1 MGTAQSSEAPRQG
14 RPGYRRHLHRKL
26 VCSPWQVRRRRFDTL
41 GLALLVVVLAL
52 AAAFLWRA
60 ALLAVGR

>member
-1 MGTAQSSEAPRQG
+1 MAALDDERAPVK
-14 RPGYRRHLHRKL
+14 RPPRYRRHLHHRL
-26 VCSPWQVRRRRFDTL
+26 VCAPWQVRRRRFDTL